1 MIGILPSDKCNIFV
15 FDSYSKKINL
25 KFEIYIGQSKIFNIL
40 NL

>member
-15 FDSYSKKINL
+15 FDSYSKNINS
-25 KFEIYIGQSKIFNIL
+25 KYKIYIGQSKIFNIL